1 MKINFL
7 KKGTYSK
14 EHIQTILKSWVIEDD
29 AGDYFEYWMEKMEL
43 TKDTTQHLNNTEIIE
58 KIELNMNNFLDLNYN
73 ILSELQD
80 LKELLYT
87 LIFIFKYKSDTI
99 LGMNLCQKYM

>member
-1 MKINFL
+1 MKINLL
-7 KKGTYSK
+7 KKGSYSK

-43 TKDTTQHLNNTEIIE
+43 TKETMQHFNNIEIIE

-80 LKELLYT
+80 LKELLYSKT
-87 LIFIFKYKSDTI
+87 FYYNYYIIFS
-99 LGMNLCQKYM
+99 